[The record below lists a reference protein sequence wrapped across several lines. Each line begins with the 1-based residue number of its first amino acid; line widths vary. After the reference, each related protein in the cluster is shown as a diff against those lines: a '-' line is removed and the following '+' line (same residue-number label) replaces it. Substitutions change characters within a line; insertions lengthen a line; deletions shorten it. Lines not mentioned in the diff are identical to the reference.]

1 MVIPIAHRINTIEGC
16 NSIPSSVGIEFDVH
30 AYGSNLIVTHDP
42 CTKGIK
48 LKNFLE
54 KNKNRLCAINIKEE
68 GIEREVIELS
78 KEIGMKNFFLFDVS
92 FPQVFRLASEYKNHL
107 CLRVSEYEKPTLN
120 ELTELCDYLWID
132 TFGGNFW
139 MSREEIKYVKDL
151 KYKLCFV
158 SPELHKPRLKKQIK
172 FTRELKKNI
181 EFFDSMDSI
190 CTKDYNLYL
199 NN

>member
-1 MVIPIAHRINTIEGC
+1 
-16 NSIPSSVGIEFDVH
+16 
-30 AYGSNLIVTHDP
+30 
-42 CTKGIK
+42 
-48 LKNFLE
+48 
-54 KNKNRLCAINIKEE
+54 
-68 GIEREVIELS
+68 
-78 KEIGMKNFFLFDVS
+78 
-92 FPQVFRLASEYKNHL
+92 
-107 CLRVSEYEKPTLN
+107 
-120 ELTELCDYLWID
+120 
-132 TFGGNFW
+132 